1 MADLVLRP
9 STLSP
14 EKPWCLQLRWHEC
27 CGPTEY
33 LTVARVSDEVARDI
47 IRAGAPTWLFGDPDK
62 GRAAEQRPAD
72 SDTT

>member
-9 STLSP
+9 STLAP

-33 LTVARVSDEVARDI
+33 LTIARVSDEVARDI
-47 IRAGAPTWLFGDPDK
+47 IRAGAPTWLFGDPDS
-62 GRAAEQRPAD
+62 GGAGAQRPAD